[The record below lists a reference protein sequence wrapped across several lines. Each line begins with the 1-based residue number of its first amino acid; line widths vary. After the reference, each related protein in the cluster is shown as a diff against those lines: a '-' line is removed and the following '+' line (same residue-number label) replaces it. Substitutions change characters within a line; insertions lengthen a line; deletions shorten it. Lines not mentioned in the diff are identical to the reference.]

1 MLFATHRSGMLIP
14 MVVALLF
21 ASSPAFAQEETTS
34 NILGRHIGATAEAVS
49 TFGAIG
55 TTLTHISS
63 STFGGTGSQ
72 QRDMARLVERALDPW
87 RNASAATRASLGL
100 KVVSAALTASDIANS
115 VFVPG
120 LAGDVRGAVSG
131 AVQIAVAPTVI
142 ASGTAIFGTLGTGA
156 GVFVGSVIPIVGTGL
171 GGVVGGA
178 IGKVA
183 GGYLSAFAYDKWIK
197 GWVGAGVEAGIA
209 GLFDRGALQDAMRNR
224 DQYFY
229 DKSIPVM
236 RVVWDDMRSK
246 GIGFGDEQ
254 VELLG
259 PDQTPY
265 IVVPS
270 EPDTSVVT
278 LPESF
283 AVSWDTDPGNWV
295 PCTIAG
301 GNVTCLDERDMAG
314 GHMKSTSTGTVTGNV
329 IELESRTIVQQG
341 GDCPTTIKYLAHNTM
356 VFEPGGRLTT
366 SGGGTGEIIARSGP
380 CTGGETSWAYSGDA
394 EGTWRPN

>member
-1 MLFATHRSGMLIP
+1 M
-14 MVVALLF
+14 
-21 ASSPAFAQEETTS
+21 
-34 NILGRHIGATAEAVS
+34 AEAVS
-49 TFGAIG
+49 RFGAIG

-72 QRDMARLVERALDPW
+72 RRDMARRVERAFDPW

-100 KVVSAALTASDIANS
+100 TVATKALTVTDYATS
-115 VFVPG
+115 VFAPG
-120 LAGDVRGAVSG
+120 LEGDVRGAVSG
-131 AVQIAVAPTVI
+131 AVQIAVAPTI
-142 ASGTAIFGTLGTGA
+142 ITAGTAVFGTLGTGA
-156 GVFVGSVIPIVGTGL
+156 GALVGSVIPVVGTGL

-197 GWVGAGVEAGIA
+197 GWVGAGVEAGLA
-209 GLFDRGALQDAMRNR
+209 GLFDKGALQDAMRNR

-229 DKSIPVM
+229 DQSIPEM
-236 RVVWDDMRSK
+236 RVAWDELRST
-246 GIGFGDEQ
+246 G
-254 VELLG
+254 LG
-259 PDQTPY
+259 PDSVELTGPEQTPY
-265 IVVPS
+265 IVVPA
-270 EPDTSVVT
+270 EPDAVVLT

-301 GNVTCLDERDMAG
+301 GNVTCLDERDIAG

-329 IELESRTIVQQG
+329 IELESLTIWQTG
-341 GDCPTTIKYLAHNTM
+341 GECPTTTKYLAHNTM

-380 CTGGETSWAYSGDA
+380 CTGGETSWTYSGDA
-394 EGTWRPN
+394 EGSWRPN